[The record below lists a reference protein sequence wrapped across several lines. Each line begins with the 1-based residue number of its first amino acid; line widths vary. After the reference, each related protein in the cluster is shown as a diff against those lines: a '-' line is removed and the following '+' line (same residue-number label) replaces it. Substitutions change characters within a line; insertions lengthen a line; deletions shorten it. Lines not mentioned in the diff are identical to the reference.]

1 MQAKSDSNYVA
12 VTRHRKFIGRN
23 QFISSCPPIFRAIAS
38 DQNQPH
44 ISTRLDDDDIWFSSM
59 TSFGGAGAP
68 SSYHSSGVAAV
79 ANAADYGDTV
89 NDGANMVSTAAGGA
103 AGGVGD
109 SADDLISPHGNHNP
123 MMMESSEDI
132 TAVAPHSSVS
142 AIVSYNERRRRED
155 GWNDLGLET
164 ILRTNA
170 STNGNTLLFPSSSAN
185 VVPFSSSSD
194 GGGGGND
201 GSGTAAT
208 QQQRGSTNNDNDDD

>member
-23 QFISSCPPIFRAIAS
+23 RFISSCPPILRAIAS
-38 DQNQPH
+38 DHVYHHQPH

-59 TSFGGAGAP
+59 TSFGGTGVP
-68 SSYHSSGVAAV
+68 SNYHSSGNAAS
-79 ANAADYGDTV
+79 AAADYGDTA
-89 NDGANMVSTAAGGA
+89 NDGANIAGT
-103 AGGVGD
+103 AGGVGG
-109 SADDLISPHGNHNP
+109 SDDLMSPHNNNP
-123 MMMESSEDI
+123 MIMESSEDI

-170 STNGNTLLFPSSSAN
+170 STNGNTLLLSSSSN
-185 VVPFSSSSD
+185 VVPFSSD
-194 GGGGGND
+194 GGGGGGGGD
-201 GSGTAAT
+201 ADTANT
-208 QQQRGSTNNDNDDD
+208 DQQGSTTTNNNNDDD

>member
-23 QFISSCPPIFRAIAS
+23 QFISSCPPILRAIAS
-38 DQNQPH
+38 DHHHHQPH

-59 TSFGGAGAP
+59 TSFGGTGVP
-68 SSYHSSGVAAV
+68 SNYHSSGNAAS
-79 ANAADYGDTV
+79 AAADYGDTA
-89 NDGANMVSTAAGGA
+89 NDGANIAGT
-103 AGGVGD
+103 AGGVGG
-109 SADDLISPHGNHNP
+109 SDDLMSPHNNNP
-123 MMMESSEDI
+123 MIMESSEDI

-170 STNGNTLLFPSSSAN
+170 STNGNTLLLSSSSN
-185 VVPFSSSSD
+185 VVPFSSD
-194 GGGGGND
+194 GGGGGGGD
-201 GSGTAAT
+201 ADTANT
-208 QQQRGSTNNDNDDD
+208 DQQGSTTTNNNNDDD